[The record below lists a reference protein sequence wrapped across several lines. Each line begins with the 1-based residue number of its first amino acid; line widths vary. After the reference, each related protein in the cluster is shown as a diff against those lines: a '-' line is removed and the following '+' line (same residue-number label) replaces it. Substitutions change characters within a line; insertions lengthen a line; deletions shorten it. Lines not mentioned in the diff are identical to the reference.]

1 MMSTATSK
9 RSPTRPAPGDD
20 RRRGAQTV
28 HRAIDILEAFSI
40 DRPSLSLADI
50 SSAVKLTVPTTH
62 RLLKAL
68 RSKNMVGWDASSRR
82 YSLGAGVMNLASV
95 IIQRDD
101 IVSISQPGLERL
113 RTKTGETVGIHW
125 LVGEH
130 RVCLVELT
138 SPHQIRM
145 ASGVGRS
152 YPLYAGASGK
162 AILAWLPLER
172 VSRVIEEAIESKA
185 LSGAQARVVTTQLD
199 EIRKRGF
206 ATSVGETVPGAAAI
220 AAPILNSS
228 HVVIGSINIT
238 GPANRFNEERRKQA
252 IKPLIDVAAQVMSQ
266 LGRPTPIRSGYAR
279 AITS

>member
-1 MMSTATSK
+1 MSSTTSK
-9 RSPTRPAPGDD
+9 RSPGRPGPVDD
-20 RRRGAQTV
+20 GRRGAQTV
-28 HRAIDILEAFSI
+28 HRAIDILEAFTI

-50 SSAVKLTVPTTH
+50 STAVKLTVPTTH

-101 IVSISQPGLERL
+101 IVSIAQPGLERL
-113 RTKTGETVGIHW
+113 RTETGETVAIHW

-152 YPLYAGASGK
+152 YPLHAGASGK
-162 AILAWLPLER
+162 AILAWLPPER
-172 VSRVIEEAIESKA
+172 VSRVIQEALEEKT
-185 LSGAQARVVTTQLD
+185 LSATQARVVTAQLE

-206 ATSVGETVPGAAAI
+206 ATSVGETVQGAAAI
-220 AAPILNSS
+220 AAAILDSS
-228 HVVIGSINIT
+228 HAVIGSINIT
-238 GPANRFNEERRKQA
+238 GPANRFNDERRKQA
-252 IKPLIDVAAQVMSQ
+252 VKPLVVVAAQIMSQ
-266 LGRPTPIRSGYAR
+266 LGRPTSNRSGSTKA
-279 AITS
+279 APS